1 MFSNLTRE
9 IILYSMIPVIV
20 IVLIDLL
27 LLVVMKKKE
36 DYDKF
41 KFNYLIEFSLILANA
56 FVLPLITG
64 YTIWVIESFWK
75 RGIFF
80 NNFAYIVLIIFLS
93 LCLLTLIIWTYLKLL
108 RLTGNDDI
116 KNDDVKEATA

>member
-1 MFSNLTRE
+1 MFSNLTKE

-27 LLVVMKKKE
+27 LLLLMKKKKDDE
-36 DYDKF
+36 KF
-41 KFNYLIEFSLILANA
+41 RFNYLIEISLIIAIA
-56 FVLPLITG
+56 VVLPLITG

-75 RGIFF
+75 RGILF
-80 NNFAYIVLIIFLS
+80 NNFAYVVLIIFLS

-116 KNDDVKEATA
+116 KKDDVKEATA

>member
-1 MFSNLTRE
+1 MFSNLTKE

-27 LLVVMKKKE
+27 LLLLKKKKTE
-36 DYDKF
+36 VQKF
-41 KFNYLIEFSLILANA
+41 KFNYLIEVSLILAVSL
-56 FVLPLITG
+56 VLPLITG

-75 RGIFF
+75 RNILF
-80 NNFAYIVLIIFLS
+80 NNYLYVLLIIFLS

-108 RLTGNDDI
+108 RLTSYDDI
-116 KNDDVKEATA
+116 NEPVKENA

>member
-1 MFSNLTRE
+1 
-9 IILYSMIPVIV
+9 MIPVIV

-27 LLVVMKKKE
+27 LLLLMKKKKDDE
-36 DYDKF
+36 KF
-41 KFNYLIEFSLILANA
+41 RFNYLIEISLIIVIAV
-56 FVLPLITG
+56 VLPLITG

-80 NNFAYIVLIIFLS
+80 NNFAYVVLIIFLS

-116 KNDDVKEATA
+116 KKDDVKEATA

>member
-1 MFSNLTRE
+1 MFSNLSKE
-9 IILYSMIPVIV
+9 IIIYSMIPVVV

-27 LLVVMKKKE
+27 LLILMKKKKDE
-36 DYDKF
+36 EKF
-41 KFNYLIEFSLILANA
+41 RFNYLIEVSLIMAISV
-56 FVLPLITG
+56 VLPLITG

-116 KNDDVKEATA
+116 KDDIVKEA